1 MARPKNLADQLASRD
16 RHEHGLGFQIQVWVE
31 VDRRLGFRITPQG
44 GDGRACTRPS
54 EQLAKLRSIGCLEL
68 ANLHVCHPYQPYHR
82 RARTRSATV
91 LMAAVLVCTSGV
103 YHWYMPLPRFY
114 RLPAERQRVI
124 VDAAKTEFAQHGPEA
139 ASYNTIIAKAGI
151 SKSSAYQYFDGK
163 DDILGLVLSDVSDR
177 LRRELG
183 SWVPADTVDAFW
195 QRLSDD
201 SARLVRFLE
210 DNPLDRALA
219 DAAVARIPVGNE
231 QSWLAAVI
239 ENGISLGVIRSD
251 VDRDLLSAASAAV
264 LRAGD
269 QWALAG
275 GGHPDQI
282 FSLLAGL
289 WGPPHAQ

>member
-1 MARPKNLADQLASRD
+1 
-16 RHEHGLGFQIQVWVE
+16 
-31 VDRRLGFRITPQG
+31 
-44 GDGRACTRPS
+44 
-54 EQLAKLRSIGCLEL
+54 
-68 ANLHVCHPYQPYHR
+68 
-82 RARTRSATV
+82 
-91 LMAAVLVCTSGV
+91 
-103 YHWYMPLPRFY
+103 MPLPRFY
-114 RLPAERQRVI
+114 RLPSERQHDI
-124 VDAAKTEFAQHGPEA
+124 IEAAKTEFAQHGPET

-183 SWVPADTVDAFW
+183 SWVPADTADAFW

-219 DAAVARIPVGNE
+219 DAAIARIPAGNE

-239 ENGISLGVIRSD
+239 DNGIALGVIRAD
-251 VDRDLLSAASAAV
+251 VDRELLSAASAAV
-264 LRAGD
+264 LRVGD
-269 QWALAG
+269 NWALAG
-275 GGHPDQI
+275 GGHPFQI